1 MADLLVREDVSPVVH
16 RGFLVS
22 KFLLLFT
29 DLFSDP
35 GRTIY
40 TFIVSQK
47 I

>member
-1 MADLLVREDVSPVVH
+1 MIDLLVLENVSPVVH
-16 RGFLVS
+16 RGFLVG
-22 KFLLLFT
+22 KLLLLFT
-29 DLFSDP
+29 DLLSDP